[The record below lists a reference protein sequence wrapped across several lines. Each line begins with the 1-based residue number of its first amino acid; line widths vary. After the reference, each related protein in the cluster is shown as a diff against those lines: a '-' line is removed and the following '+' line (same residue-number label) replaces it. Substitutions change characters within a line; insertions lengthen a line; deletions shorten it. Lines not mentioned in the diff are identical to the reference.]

1 MKKLLLLLQLS
12 VFAFAAN
19 ASPLG
24 KLDGVANAVF
34 TKFDKDNS
42 NSVDMQEWEESNLFT
57 FDHYMDLNK
66 DGVAT
71 PVTEWKNWQ

>member
-1 MKKLLLLLQLS
+1 MAWEKQFKVLDRNS
-12 VFAFAAN
+12 D
-19 ASPLG
+19 G
-24 KLDGVANAVF
+24 KLVREEWGNAVF